1 MECLSQGNDKKINN
15 TKESIVKD
23 KVFSFIENAVD
34 GIVGL
39 ETLLTS
45 VPAIAPESG
54 GQGEVEKAAALEKWL
69 KAAGIVDIVRMDA
82 PDSRV
87 ASGIRPN
94 LVATIPGRNDDS
106 RLWIM
111 THLDVV
117 PDGERSLWKSDP
129 WKVVVEAGTLI
140 GRGVEDN
147 QQGLVSSVF
156 AALAFLKQGFV
167 PERTIKLL
175 FVADEEVG
183 SKFGIQY
190 LLENYSLFRKED
202 LIIVPDG
209 GNAEGTD
216 IEVAEKNICWL
227 RVKTIGQ
234 QTHAAMPDKGVN
246 AFLAASDL
254 AVRIHNLEKTVFTAR
269 NSLFEPDR
277 TTINP
282 TKKEANVPNVNT
294 IPGDDVFCVDM
305 RILPEYPVAFA
316 LEEVKKVASAVEAEH
331 NVKIIF
337 EVLQSNESRATPVDA
352 PVVKA
357 LARAVSEVY
366 GVAARAIGI
375 GGGTV
380 GAYLRKAGFE
390 CVVWSRMNDTAH
402 QPNESADIA
411 NIIGDAK
418 VFAALALQR

>member
-1 MECLSQGNDKKINN
+1 M
-15 TKESIVKD
+15 KD
-23 KVFSFIENAVD
+23 KVFSFIEKSAE
-34 GIVGL
+34 GIIEL

-54 GQGEVEKAAALEKWL
+54 GQGELDKAIALEAWL
-69 KAAGIVDIVRMDA
+69 RRQGITDIVRMDA
-82 PDSRV
+82 KDGRV

-94 LVATIPGRNDDS
+94 LVATIPGKNDKA

-117 PDGERSLWKSDP
+117 PEGERSLWNTDP
-129 WKVVVEAGTLI
+129 WKVVVKGGSLV

-156 AALAFLKQGFV
+156 AALAFMKQGIV
-167 PERTIKLL
+167 PARTIKLL

-183 SKFGIQY
+183 SKFGIQH
-190 LLENYSLFRKED
+190 LIANYPLFSKED
-202 LIIVPDG
+202 FIIIPDG
-209 GNAEGTD
+209 GNAEGSE

-227 RVKTIGQ
+227 KVKTKGV

-254 AVRIHNLEKTVFTAR
+254 AVRIHGLEKSVFTAR
-269 NSLFEPDR
+269 DGLFEPDR

-305 RILPEYPVAFA
+305 RILPQYPVAKA
-316 LEEVKKVASAVEAEH
+316 MAEVRKAADAVEAEYG
-331 NVKIIF
+331 VKVSF
-337 EVLQSNESRATPVDA
+337 EILQSNESKATPASA
-352 PVVKA
+352 PVVASLK
-357 LARAVSEVY
+357 RAVKEVY
-366 GVAARAIGI
+366 GVDAKPVGI

-380 GAYLRKAGFE
+380 GAYLRKAGFD
-390 CVVWSRMNDTAH
+390 CVVWARMNETAH
-402 QPNESADIA
+402 QPNENADIA
-411 NIIGDAK
+411 NIMGDAK
-418 VFAALALQR
+418 VFASLALE

>member
-1 MECLSQGNDKKINN
+1 M
-15 TKESIVKD
+15 KD
-23 KVFSFIENAVD
+23 KVFSYIEKSVD
-34 GIVGL
+34 GIIEL

-54 GQGEVEKAAALEKWL
+54 GQGELDKAIALEAWL
-69 KAAGIVDIVRMDA
+69 RRQGITDIVRMDA
-82 PDSRV
+82 KDGRV

-94 LVATIPGRNDDS
+94 LVATIPGKNDKA

-117 PDGERSLWKSDP
+117 PEGERSLWNTDP
-129 WKVVVEAGTLI
+129 WKVVVKGGSLI

-156 AALAFLKQGFV
+156 AALAFVRQGIA
-167 PERTIKLL
+167 PARTIKLL

-183 SKFGIQY
+183 SKFGIQH
-190 LLENYSLFRKED
+190 LIANHSLFSKDD
-202 LIIVPDG
+202 LIIIPDG
-209 GNAEGTD
+209 GNAEGSE

-227 RVKTIGQ
+227 KVKTKGV

-254 AVRIHNLEKTVFTAR
+254 AVRIHVLEKSVFTAR
-269 NSLFEPDR
+269 DGLFEPDR

-305 RILPEYPVAFA
+305 RILPQYPVAKA
-316 LEEVKKVASAVEAEH
+316 MEEVRKVADAVELEYGV
-331 NVKIIF
+331 NVSF
-337 EVLQSNESRATPVDA
+337 EVLQSNESKATPASA
-352 PVVKA
+352 PVVASLK
-357 LARAVSEVY
+357 RAVKEVY
-366 GVAARAIGI
+366 GVEATPIGI

-380 GAYLRKAGFE
+380 GAYLRKAGFD
-390 CVVWSRMNDTAH
+390 CVVWARMNETAH
-402 QPNESADIA
+402 QPNENADIA
-411 NIIGDAK
+411 NIMGDAK
-418 VFAALALQR
+418 VFASLALQN

>member
-1 MECLSQGNDKKINN
+1 M
-15 TKESIVKD
+15 KD
-23 KVFSFIENAVD
+23 KVFSFIETAVG
-34 GIVGL
+34 GIVEL

-45 VPAIAPESG
+45 IPAIAPESG

-94 LVATIPGRNDDS
+94 IVATIPGKNDVS

-129 WKVVVEAGTLI
+129 WKVVVKDGSLI

-190 LLENYSLFRKED
+190 LLENYSLFGKED

-357 LARAVSEVY
+357 LSKAVSDVY

-390 CVVWSRMNDTAH
+390 CVVWARMNDTAH

>member
-1 MECLSQGNDKKINN
+1 M
-15 TKESIVKD
+15 KD
-23 KVFSFIENAVD
+23 KVFSFIEKSVD
-34 GIVGL
+34 GIIEL

-54 GQGEVEKAAALEKWL
+54 GQGELDKAIALEAWL
-69 KAAGIVDIVRMDA
+69 RRQGITDIVRMDA
-82 PDSRV
+82 RDGRV

-94 LVATIPGRNDDS
+94 LVATIPGKDDNA

-117 PDGERSLWKSDP
+117 PEGERSLWNTDP
-129 WKVVVEAGTLI
+129 WKVVVKGGSLV

-156 AALAFLKQGFV
+156 AALAFMKQGIV
-167 PERTIKLL
+167 PARTIKLL

-183 SKFGIQY
+183 SKFGIQH
-190 LLENYSLFRKED
+190 LIANHPLFSKED
-202 LIIVPDG
+202 LIIIPDG
-209 GNAEGTD
+209 GNGEGSE

-227 RVKTIGQ
+227 KVKTKGV

-254 AVRIHNLEKTVFTAR
+254 AVRIHGLEKSVFTAR
-269 NSLFEPDR
+269 DGLFEPDR

-305 RILPEYPVAFA
+305 RILPQYPVAKA
-316 LEEVKKVASAVEAEH
+316 MEEVRKVADAVEAEYG
-331 NVKIIF
+331 VKVSF
-337 EVLQSNESRATPVDA
+337 EILQSNESKATPASA
-352 PVVKA
+352 PVVASLK
-357 LARAVSEVY
+357 RAVKEVY
-366 GVAARAIGI
+366 GVDAKPVGI

-380 GAYLRKAGFE
+380 GAYLRKAGFD
-390 CVVWSRMNDTAH
+390 CVVWARMNETAH
-402 QPNESADIA
+402 QPNENADIA

-418 VFAALALQR
+418 VFASLALE

>member
-1 MECLSQGNDKKINN
+1 
-15 TKESIVKD
+15 VKD
-23 KVFSFIENAVD
+23 RIFASIENSTE
-34 GIVGL
+34 GIIEL
-39 ETLLTS
+39 ETLLS
-45 VPAIAPESG
+45 SIPALAPESG
-54 GQGEVEKAAALEKWL
+54 GQGELEKAAALEKWL
-69 KAAGIVDIVRMDA
+69 KANGINDIVGMDA
-82 PDSRV
+82 HDDRV

-94 LVATIPGRNDDS
+94 LVATIPGKDDKA

-117 PDGERSLWKSDP
+117 PEGERSLWRSDP
-129 WKVVVEAGTLI
+129 WKVTVKEGVLT

-156 AALAFLKQGFV
+156 AALAFVRNGIMPQ
-167 PERTIKLL
+167 RTIKLL

-183 SKFGIQY
+183 SKYGIQH
-190 LLENYSLFRKED
+190 LIANHSLFNRED
-202 LIIVPDG
+202 LIIIPDG
-209 GNAEGTD
+209 GNAEGSE

-227 RVKTIGQ
+227 KVRTKGV

-246 AFLAASDL
+246 AFIAASDL
-254 AVRIHNLEKTVFTAR
+254 VLRIHRLEKGFFTAR
-269 NSLFEPDR
+269 DSLFEPDR

-305 RILPEYPVAFA
+305 RILPQYPVALA
-316 LEEVKKVASAVEAEH
+316 LGEVRKLADAVESEYG
-331 NVKIIF
+331 VGISF
-337 EVLQSNESRATPVDA
+337 EVLQSNESKATPADA
-352 PVVKA
+352 PVVGY
-357 LARAVSEVY
+357 LRRAVKEVY
-366 GVAARAIGI
+366 GVEARPVGI

-380 GAYLRKAGFE
+380 GAYLRKAGFD
-390 CVVWSRMNDTAH
+390 CVVWARMNETAH

-418 VFAALALQR
+418 VFASLALGRD

>member
-1 MECLSQGNDKKINN
+1 M
-15 TKESIVKD
+15 KE
-23 KVFSFIENAVD
+23 KVFSYIEKSVD
-34 GIVGL
+34 GIIEL

-54 GQGEVEKAAALEKWL
+54 GQGELDKAIALEAWL
-69 KAAGIVDIVRMDA
+69 RRQGITDIVRMDA
-82 PDSRV
+82 TDGRV

-94 LVATIPGRNDDS
+94 LVATIPGKNDKA

-117 PDGERSLWKSDP
+117 PEGERSLWNTDP
-129 WKVVVEAGTLI
+129 WKVVVKNGSLI

-156 AALAFLKQGFV
+156 AALAFVRQGV
-167 PERTIKLL
+167 APARTIKLL

-183 SKFGIQY
+183 SKFGIQH
-190 LLENYSLFRKED
+190 LIANHPLFLKDD
-202 LIIVPDG
+202 LIIIPDG
-209 GNAEGTD
+209 GNAEGSE

-227 RVKTIGQ
+227 KVKTKGV

-254 AVRIHNLEKTVFTAR
+254 AVRIHGLEKSVFTAR
-269 NSLFEPDR
+269 DGLFEPDR

-305 RILPEYPVAFA
+305 RILPQYPVAKA
-316 LEEVKKVASAVEAEH
+316 MEEVRKLADAVETEYG
-331 NVKIIF
+331 VKVSF
-337 EVLQSNESRATPVDA
+337 EVLQSNESKATPASA
-352 PVVKA
+352 PVVASLK
-357 LARAVSEVY
+357 RAVNEVY
-366 GVAARAIGI
+366 GVDAKPVGI

-380 GAYLRKAGFE
+380 GAYLRKAGFD
-390 CVVWSRMNDTAH
+390 CVVWARMNETAH
-402 QPNESADIA
+402 QPNENADIA

-418 VFAALALQR
+418 VFASLAL